1 MSKTQQQTR
10 EKQLQVIE
18 AVRRNLEGTEAIDFI
33 RQSGYAMTPSG
44 IARHLRSMGG
54 RATVEAKIAEGQANH
69 EVLQAAFPDEDIASQ
84 VAPAEPSQTDLFG
97 DTAPTSIGQSPQAM
111 FESVRMTIRVP
122 EDVHEAIK
130 IAAKV
135 EGKRQNDLIVEI
147 LEQGLSRLPAPESPA
162 NQD

>member
-1 MSKTQQQTR
+1 MTKAQQQTR

-18 AVRRNLEGTEAIDFI
+18 AVRRGLEGTDAIDFI

-54 RATVEAKIAEGQANH
+54 RATVAERIADGMSNVD
-69 EVLQAAFPDEDIASQ
+69 VLQAAFPDEDLGD
-84 VAPAEPSQTDLFG
+84 VAAAEPSQADLFG
-97 DTAPTSIGQSPQAM
+97 EEDPAPVAHAPQSM

-135 EGKRQNDLIVEI
+135 EGKRQNDLIVEL
-147 LEQGLSRLPAPESPA
+147 LEQGLSRLPKA
-162 NQD
+162 